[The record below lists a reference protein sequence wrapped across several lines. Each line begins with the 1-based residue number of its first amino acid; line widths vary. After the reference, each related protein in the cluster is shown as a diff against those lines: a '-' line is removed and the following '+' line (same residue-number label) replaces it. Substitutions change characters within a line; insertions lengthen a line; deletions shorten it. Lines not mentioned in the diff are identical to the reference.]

1 MITKVHGNRII
12 FILQENDEISTI
24 PYTLPD
30 GYSIH
35 KMLVTSS
42 GDFMLYDNAV
52 SPNSIQP
59 NIITTFPI
67 VNSTSPNSFNLKIN
81 KKTIG
86 ASIVI
91 NIFEFGQIPNPNY
104 FNNTFEPILVTTNDE
119 NNHAVEYNMIP
130 STQFER

>member
-1 MITKVHGNRII
+1 MITRVHGNRII

-30 GYSIH
+30 GYSIY
-35 KMLVTSS
+35 KMLVSSS
-42 GDFMLYDNAV
+42 GDFMLCDNAS

-67 VNSTSPNSFNLKIN
+67 VNSTSPNSFKLKIN

-91 NIFEFGQIPNPNY
+91 SIFEFGQIPNPNY
-104 FNNTFEPILVTTNDE
+104 FNNAFEPILVTTNDE